1 MDASRFSVLKV
12 FACCMACA
20 CALGCAGKKVESGHE
35 PVMEP
40 AASQEAGSGDDSTGS
55 APAPAEEAPPS
66 MGGAPPQPSAPAAAG
81 PDLSDK
87 KKSIGYISGQIKSC
101 YNEELPENPTLEGEI
116 KIGFDINENGKV
128 ENVTIVSSTMDNQ
141 DLEACVI
148 ELIGK
153 IAFAPP
159 EGGGTVHVVYPF
171 KFATNP

>member
-1 MDASRFSVLKV
+1 MSDVKNFLIIVNTGADKPYNQYASYVLAFVAKQV
-12 FACCMACA
+12 
-20 CALGCAGKKVESGHE
+20 
-35 PVMEP
+35 
-40 AASQEAGSGDDSTGS
+40 Q
-55 APAPAEEAPPS
+55 
-66 MGGAPPQPSAPAAAG
+66 
-81 PDLSDK
+81 
-87 KKSIGYISGQIKSC
+87 
-101 YNEELPENPTLEGEI
+101 
-116 KIGFDINENGKV
+116 KV